1 MFRNLSTS
9 SKLLILCG
17 LFGISLAVTT
27 YSLVLE
33 KRIAIQFAQK
43 ELVGSHYVAALR
55 QIYDAMLTRRETPS
69 DAGHERLVRAL
80 ASAESDSAGVFRT
93 AELAQTLENALRD
106 VPPAT
111 VPGSDEDEPTLNV
124 LAKARSLISRV
135 GDDSNLAL
143 DPDLDSYYLQSIVVT
158 RMPALLGQLAEMRAM
173 SGETASEGPF
183 GDQRKVRLQVLA
195 GGLLEILDGT
205 GKDLDA
211 ALRGDSDGTVKNAV
225 DSSLR
230 TALASALSYFD
241 ALRDSWTDRRP
252 ASRPQLR
259 ICGRQCA
266 RCMDNLS
273 KRARSTTATTY

>member
-1 MFRNLSTS
+1 
-9 SKLLILCG
+9 
-17 LFGISLAVTT
+17 
-27 YSLVLE
+27 
-33 KRIAIQFAQK
+33 
-43 ELVGSHYVAALR
+43 
-55 QIYDAMLTRRETPS
+55 
-69 DAGHERLVRAL
+69 
-80 ASAESDSAGVFRT
+80 
-93 AELAQTLENALRD
+93 LAQTLENALRD

-111 VPGSDEDEPTLNV
+111 AIGSYEDEPTLNV
-124 LAKARSLISRV
+124 LAKAQSLISRV

-183 GDQRKVRLQVLA
+183 GDQRKVHLQVLA